1 MKNSKAILQVP
12 GTMKIISAEIPV
24 PKEDEVLIKVE
35 YVGICGSDVHGF
47 ESGPFI
53 PPKDPNQEIGLG
65 HECAG
70 TVVAVGSRVRKFKPG
85 DRVNIEPG
93 VPCGHCRYCLEGKY
107 NICPDVDFMATQ
119 PNYRGALTHY
129 LCHPESFTYKLPDNM
144 DTMEGALVEPAAVGM
159 HAAMLADVKP
169 GKKIIILGA
178 GCIGLMT
185 LQACKCLGATEIA
198 VVDVLE
204 GDVDVVEHLRFT
216 GDDVDEGVVQIVG
229 VQVVQ
234 ANPVKGQLAQLGE
247 QLPQHPLVV
256 EVDAVAGDV
265 LGNDDELLHPGIGQ
279 GLGLRQ
285 QGLHGTAA
293 VAAPQLGNDTEGAPV
308 VAALGDLQVGGV
320 GGGGGDARPV
330 LLRVVDIPEAVG
342 RAPGHQLL
350 QGGDDLGVAA
360 GAHDAVH
367 LGQLLHQLVLIA
379 LGQAACPAS
388 PPFSARPAP
397 GYSEWPR
404 SWRSR

>member
-1 MKNSKAILQVP
+1 MKNSKAILKTP
-12 GTMKIISAEIPV
+12 GTMKIIAADIPV
-24 PKEDEVLIKVE
+24 PKEHEVLIKIE

-70 TVVAVGSRVRKFKPG
+70 TVVAVGNRVSKFKPG

-169 GKKIIILGA
+169 GKKIVILGA

-185 LQACKCLGATEIA
+185 L
-198 VVDVLE
+198 
-204 GDVDVVEHLRFT
+204 
-216 GDDVDEGVVQIVG
+216 
-229 VQVVQ
+229 
-234 ANPVKGQLAQLGE
+234 
-247 QLPQHPLVV
+247 
-256 EVDAVAGDV
+256 
-265 LGNDDELLHPGIGQ
+265 
-279 GLGLRQ
+279 
-285 QGLHGTAA
+285 
-293 VAAPQLGNDTEGAPV
+293 
-308 VAALGDLQVGGV
+308 
-320 GGGGGDARPV
+320 
-330 LLRVVDIPEAVG
+330 
-342 RAPGHQLL
+342 
-350 QGGDDLGVAA
+350 
-360 GAHDAVH
+360 
-367 LGQLLHQLVLIA
+367 
-379 LGQAACPAS
+379 
-388 PPFSARPAP
+388 
-397 GYSEWPR
+397 
-404 SWRSR
+404 